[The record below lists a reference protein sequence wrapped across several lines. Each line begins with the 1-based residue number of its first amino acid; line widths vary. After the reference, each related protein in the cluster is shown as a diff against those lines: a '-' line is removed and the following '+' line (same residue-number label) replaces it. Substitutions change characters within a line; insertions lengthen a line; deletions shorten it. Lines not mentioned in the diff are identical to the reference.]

1 MLPRSLWKI
10 IFRAP
15 CILQAFSNAR
25 MQSSFLILSSI
36 ASPTASPLKQSRI
49 AAVYSFPSERGI
61 AMNIENKLRP
71 IYIAKILLERTDED
85 HVLTTNELIDI
96 LEREYHISAHRTT
109 VSDDIQVLVQ
119 AGLDVDMIKS
129 TQNKYRVLSRTF
141 DLAEIKLLIDA
152 VESSKFITEKKSE
165 SLIKKLQKLA
175 SIHSA
180 DALKRNLKACSRFK
194 PDNEEVFYIADTVN
208 EAINAGKKIAFQY
221 YDYNAQKEKTLKN
234 GGQEYIFSPYYMVW
248 DGDCYYMVGYSEKHQ
263 NIGNFRMDRIYQQ
276 PTILDEPAAPV
287 PTNFN
292 INDYIKTSF
301 RMYNSKRQK
310 VELICDNSTMD
321 AILDRFGMDVE
332 IHENDSASFRVV
344 VDVAVSHVFY
354 AWVFGFGGR
363 VKIKAPENVKV
374 AYGKMVRDAVQ
385 ALDSKT

>member
-1 MLPRSLWKI
+1 
-10 IFRAP
+10 
-15 CILQAFSNAR
+15 
-25 MQSSFLILSSI
+25 
-36 ASPTASPLKQSRI
+36 
-49 AAVYSFPSERGI
+49 
-61 AMNIENKLRP
+61 MNIESKLRP
-71 IYIAKILLERTDED
+71 ICIAKILLERTDED

-109 VSDDIQVLVQ
+109 VGDDIQVLAQ

-165 SLIKKLQKLA
+165 SLIKKLQKQA

-234 GGQEYIFSPYYMVW
+234 SGQEYIFSPYYLVW

-310 VELICDNSTMD
+310 VELICDNSTM
-321 AILDRFGMDVE
+321 
-332 IHENDSASFRVV
+332 
-344 VDVAVSHVFY
+344 
-354 AWVFGFGGR
+354 
-363 VKIKAPENVKV
+363 P
-374 AYGKMVRDAVQ
+374 Q
-385 ALDSKT
+385 

>member
-1 MLPRSLWKI
+1 
-10 IFRAP
+10 
-15 CILQAFSNAR
+15 
-25 MQSSFLILSSI
+25 
-36 ASPTASPLKQSRI
+36 
-49 AAVYSFPSERGI
+49 
-61 AMNIENKLRP
+61 MNIESKLRP
-71 IYIAKILLERTDED
+71 ICIAKILLERTDED
-85 HVLTTNELIDI
+85 HALTTNELIDI

-109 VSDDIQVLVQ
+109 VGDDIQVLAQ

-165 SLIKKLQKLA
+165 SLIKKLQKQA

-180 DALKRNLKACSRFK
+180 DTLKRNLKACSRFK

-276 PTILDEPAAPV
+276 PTILYEPAAPV

-321 AILDRFGMDVE
+321 AILDCVRQ
-332 IHENDSASFRVV
+332 
-344 VDVAVSHVFY
+344 
-354 AWVFGFGGR
+354 
-363 VKIKAPENVKV
+363 VKMLAKGPQK
-374 AYGKMVRDAVQ
+374 G
-385 ALDSKT
+385 

>member
-1 MLPRSLWKI
+1 
-10 IFRAP
+10 
-15 CILQAFSNAR
+15 
-25 MQSSFLILSSI
+25 
-36 ASPTASPLKQSRI
+36 
-49 AAVYSFPSERGI
+49 
-61 AMNIENKLRP
+61 MNIESKLRP
-71 IYIAKILLERTDED
+71 ICIAKILLERTDED

-109 VSDDIQVLVQ
+109 VGDDIQVLAQ

-165 SLIKKLQKLA
+165 SLIKKLQKQA

-234 GGQEYIFSPYYMVW
+234 SGQEYIFSPYYPVW

-263 NIGNFRMDRIYQQ
+263 NIGNFRMDRI
-276 PTILDEPAAPV
+276 
-287 PTNFN
+287 
-292 INDYIKTSF
+292 
-301 RMYNSKRQK
+301 
-310 VELICDNSTMD
+310 
-321 AILDRFGMDVE
+321 
-332 IHENDSASFRVV
+332 
-344 VDVAVSHVFY
+344 
-354 AWVFGFGGR
+354 
-363 VKIKAPENVKV
+363 
-374 AYGKMVRDAVQ
+374 
-385 ALDSKT
+385 

>member
-1 MLPRSLWKI
+1 
-10 IFRAP
+10 
-15 CILQAFSNAR
+15 
-25 MQSSFLILSSI
+25 
-36 ASPTASPLKQSRI
+36 
-49 AAVYSFPSERGI
+49 
-61 AMNIENKLRP
+61 MNIENKLRP

-109 VSDDIQVLVQ
+109 VSDDIQVLAQ

-208 EAINAGKKIAFQY
+208 AAINAGKKIAFQY

-234 GGQEYIFSPYYMVW
+234 GGQEYIFSPYYLVW
-248 DGDCYYMVGYSEKHQ
+248 DGDCYYMVGYSKKHQ
-263 NIGNFRMDRIYQQ
+263 NIGNFRMDRISQQ

-287 PTNFN
+287 PTDFN

-363 VKIKAPENVKV
+363 VKIKAPDDVNA

-385 ALDSKT
+385 ALDSEI